1 MTGDE
6 LTTLLLR
13 HGVEVIG
20 YDLRWSNGDPQP
32 HYAVHCREI
41 AAAALSPEM
50 LPFNVELII
59 NSERQRDRYGYL
71 GTLGTDFRYETQRME
86 GCGNFLLTSSSPMTQ
101 LHGDVLSARRSST
114 PRSQQPTNV
123 PSRRFIDP
131 APPTPP
137 RRVNDAELLTRL
149 QSHLEASPR
158 RFHWFTDA
166 ELRTL
171 GKSACTPPWQ
181 RLECVI
187 LDGVAPASIAALL
200 PSNVFLQLGDV
211 TTGLWGSR
219 EDEVFVETIGQ
230 QGDSVEAAQ
239 QGFRADLWRRICQN
253 TMSRED
259 LDSSDPRSLGNA
271 TSLENNLLR
280 FAGGYHLRILPDRRS
295 GFRSSDIATRWRVYQ
310 ELKPLYDIVD
320 GAMGSAPMPL
330 DIESEWTR
338 QLGQTE
344 TDGDWFIFRTNH
356 GLFAAEGPER
366 RNLNLLGNFNV
377 ILDAVANA
385 RVATA
390 TTSQPQQATPTISRW
405 DVADLRRAIS
415 SDYEIVAVT
424 PLRADP
430 HLTPKDGRYRV
441 DVRLADERGY
451 RVVDLASLP
460 RGISVYLL
468 HDGGTNRSWS
478 GENDSLVAD
487 LDGWTSEQPHQIGEV
502 ELRAVVLGLP
512 NVLGISGR
520 IERGSRQRDRYIVR
534 VTLVDRDVP
543 LDSAL
548 APRIPGNVHVHCQG
562 RGEGGMRGVR
572 GTGAMLYVPQH
583 NSDHIV
589 DALTQTQQH
598 LQRRVDYDGLV
609 ALLRRH
615 LGDDARV
622 TSIKAGREG
631 HFDVEVTSIREYG
644 IPWHEVPGNVTLTIN
659 GGIITGTSSQVFDP
673 GRRVLVDK
681 APRYF
686 DADGDTVT
694 TPDKAPPWLHIICRG
709 AGSRALWCRRGDDV
723 HLDVVL
729 PYGAVL
735 GGPGGVIQ
743 TEEKLKAQLLHQ
755 QGVIGCV
762 KVAPAPKVEPGIVA
776 ALRSGTKL
784 DVIVASSA
792 IWSKLSSDVAMRCLN
807 VVDDIQY
814 TACVGL
820 DDVAAAERCNHYA
833 VLLDEA
839 KQQNIS
845 DVDEH
850 VHRWCAQFQT
860 RFALLEVDD
869 ADHTAKPRQPS
880 AVLKRG
886 KKPLTITTVMK
897 FRELM
902 ASRMCPSTAE
912 AAKQAGIDGEVAVYV
927 LQRWCG
933 GLGDEEALAVA
944 SSPQLGSSDKTTEAI
959 DIIVEAMLHS
969 RRPQLDVAAA
979 LPPSVLAVDEA
990 AKKQR
995 LVLAQVAEQL
1005 RQERQRRAAQVA
1017 SQPVQELSRFA
1028 LLDVDEAAPD
1038 PTTVTNAWHAQQA
1051 QRNQPAK
1058 KIVAP
1063 PPQVPFAPP
1072 SQQHIDVPTPPHNGV
1087 DYVDATMIS
1096 PQLQDLV
1103 KVAGLVSAAEQSGLM
1118 KRVYEN

>member
-20 YDLRWSNGDPQP
+20 YDQRWSNGDPQP
-32 HYAVHCREI
+32 RYTVHCRDV
-41 AAAALSPEM
+41 AVAALSPEM
-50 LPFNVELII
+50 VPRNVELILH
-59 NSERQRDRYGYL
+59 SEERPRMNYL
-71 GTLGTDFRYETQRME
+71 GATGMTYHDETRHME
-86 GCGNFLLTSSSPMTQ
+86 GRGAFLLSSTPPRTEQ
-101 LHGDVLSARRSST
+101 LHGDVLAARRSPT

-131 APPTPP
+131 PTIAAPPTPTPP
-137 RRVNDAELLTRL
+137 RRINDAELLTRL

-253 TMSRED
+253 TMSRE
-259 LDSSDPRSLGNA
+259 SPRRRRR
-271 TSLENNLLR
+271 TLEC
-280 FAGGYHLRILPDRRS
+280 
-295 GFRSSDIATRWRVYQ
+295 WRVYQ

-405 DVADLRRAIS
+405 DAVDLRRAIG

-424 PLRADP
+424 PMRANP
-430 HLTPKDGRYRV
+430 HTTPKDGRYRV

-451 RVVDLASLP
+451 RVVDLAILP
-460 RGISVYLL
+460 RGVSVYLL

-487 LDGWTSEQPHQIGEV
+487 LDDWTSEQQQQIGDA
-502 ELRAVVLGLP
+502 ELRALVLGLP
-512 NVLGISGR
+512 NVLGISGH

-534 VTLVDRDVP
+534 VTLIDRDVP

-583 NSDHIV
+583 SSDHIV
-589 DALTQTQQH
+589 DVLTQTQQH
-598 LQRRVDYDGLV
+598 LQRRLDYGGLI

-615 LGDDARV
+615 LGDDV
-622 TSIKAGREG
+622 HVSSIRSSREG
-631 HFDVEVTSIREYG
+631 QFEVGVLRPATPMSLDG
-644 IPWHEVPGNVTLTIN
+644 ASLPGNIVATVISGEGAALTHHRIV
-659 GGIITGTSSQVFDP
+659 GTSSQIFDP

-681 APRYF
+681 APPTPRYF
-686 DADGDTVT
+686 DADGDTIT
-694 TPDKAPPWLHIICRG
+694 TPDKAPQWLH
-709 AGSRALWCRRGDDV
+709 
-723 HLDVVL
+723 
-729 PYGAVL
+729 
-735 GGPGGVIQ
+735 
-743 TEEKLKAQLLHQ
+743 
-755 QGVIGCV
+755 
-762 KVAPAPKVEPGIVA
+762 GIVA
-776 ALRSGTKL
+776 EVRAKSASWHRHGANSLSLYIALPFAHSLTRQHITRIQNNARPLSVTITSTNASAPRVPVSMVCAIREQRDLAVLTPTANEL
-784 DVIVASSA
+784 DLLTE
-792 IWSKLSSDVAMRCLN
+792 WQQMPGKDWRN
-807 VVDDIQY
+807 VVVDIVENGC
-814 TACVGL
+814 AGL
-820 DDVAAAERCNHYA
+820 DD
-833 VLLDEA
+833 
-839 KQQNIS
+839 
-845 DVDEH
+845 
-850 VHRWCAQFQT
+850 
-860 RFALLEVDD
+860 
-869 ADHTAKPRQPS
+869 
-880 AVLKRG
+880 
-886 KKPLTITTVMK
+886 
-897 FRELM
+897 
-902 ASRMCPSTAE
+902 
-912 AAKQAGIDGEVAVYV
+912 
-927 LQRWCG
+927 
-933 GLGDEEALAVA
+933 EALESEVREALDQHEA
-944 SSPQLGSSDKTTEAI
+944 RSS
-959 DIIVEAMLHS
+959 
-969 RRPQLDVAAA
+969 
-979 LPPSVLAVDEA
+979 
-990 AKKQR
+990 
-995 LVLAQVAEQL
+995 
-1005 RQERQRRAAQVA
+1005 
-1017 SQPVQELSRFA
+1017 
-1028 LLDVDEAAPD
+1028 
-1038 PTTVTNAWHAQQA
+1038 
-1051 QRNQPAK
+1051 
-1058 KIVAP
+1058 
-1063 PPQVPFAPP
+1063 
-1072 SQQHIDVPTPPHNGV
+1072 
-1087 DYVDATMIS
+1087 
-1096 PQLQDLV
+1096 
-1103 KVAGLVSAAEQSGLM
+1103 
-1118 KRVYEN
+1118 

>member
-6 LTTLLLR
+6 LTALLLR

-20 YDLRWSNGDPQP
+20 YDQRWSTGDPQP
-32 HYAVHCREI
+32 RYAVHCRDTRI
-41 AAAALSPEM
+41 TAAVFPPDT
-50 LPFNVELII
+50 LPINVELILHR
-59 NSERQRDRYGYL
+59 ETQHRRDHYL
-71 GTLGTDFRYETQRME
+71 GDGVIGSRLGFRDETQRME
-86 GCGNFLLTSSSPMTQ
+86 GRGNFVLTSSPPRTQQ
-101 LHGDVLSARRSST
+101 LHGDFVDPPTVAT
-114 PRSQQPTNV
+114 PT
-123 PSRRFIDP
+123 
-131 APPTPP
+131 PTPP

-310 ELKPLYDIVD
+310 DLKPLYDIVD
-320 GAMGSAPMPL
+320 GATGSAPMPL
-330 DIESEWTR
+330 DIESEC
-338 QLGQTE
+338 
-344 TDGDWFIFRTNH
+344 
-356 GLFAAEGPER
+356 LFAAEGPER

-405 DVADLRRAIS
+405 DAADLRRAIG

-424 PLRADP
+424 PMRANP
-430 HLTPKDGRYRV
+430 HTTPKDGRYRV
-441 DVRLADERGY
+441 DVRLANERGY
-451 RVVDLASLP
+451 RVVDLTILP
-460 RGISVYLL
+460 RGVSVYLL

-478 GENDSLVAD
+478 GENDGLVAD
-487 LDGWTSEQPHQIGEV
+487 LDDWTSEQQQQIGDA
-502 ELRAVVLGLP
+502 ELRALVLGLP
-512 NVLGISGR
+512 NVLGISGH

-534 VTLVDRDVP
+534 VTLIDRDVP

-583 NSDHIV
+583 SSDHIV
-589 DALTQTQQH
+589 DVLTQTQQH
-598 LQRRVDYDGLV
+598 LQRRLDYGGLV

-615 LGDDARV
+615 LGDDV
-622 TSIKAGREG
+622 HVSSIRSSREG
-631 HFDVEVTSIREYG
+631 QFEVGVLRPATPMSLDG
-644 IPWHEVPGNVTLTIN
+644 ASLPGNIVATVISGEGAALTHHRIV
-659 GGIITGTSSQVFDP
+659 GTSSQIFDP

-681 APRYF
+681 APPTPRYF

-694 TPDKAPPWLHIICRG
+694 TPDKAPPWLHSIVVEV
-709 AGSRALWCRRGDDV
+709 RAKSASWRRVDDGV
-723 HLDVVL
+723 QLNVVL
-729 PYGAVL
+729 RYGATL
-735 GGPGGVIQ
+735 GGAGGVIQ
-743 TEEKLKAQLLHQ
+743 TEEKLKARLLHHT
-755 QGVIGCV
+755 GVVGRV
-762 KVAPAPKVEPGIVA
+762 SVA
-776 ALRSGTKL
+776 AAPRVTTDVIARLRSG
-784 DVIVASSA
+784 ISSA
-792 IWSKLSSDVAMRCLN
+792 DIRTSSAWHEVEPATAERCLI
-807 VVDDIQY
+807 VIDDIQY

-820 DDVAAAERCNHYA
+820 DDMAAAERCNHYA

-839 KQQNIS
+839 KQKNITDIDS
-845 DVDEH
+845 YVQQ
-850 VHRWCAQFQT
+850 WCAQFQT
-860 RFALLEVDD
+860 RFALLETDD
-869 ADHTAKPRQPS
+869 IDHTAKPRQTRS
-880 AVLKRG
+880 ATLKRG
-886 KKPLTITTVMK
+886 KKPLTFAAVTK
-897 FRELM
+897 FRDLV

-912 AAKQAGIDGEVAVYV
+912 AAKQAGIDSEVAVYV

-933 GLGDEEALAVA
+933 GLGDEEALVLLNKVA
-944 SSPQLGSSDKTTEAI
+944 GHPSHSSGEISAESI
-959 DIIVEAMLHS
+959 DTIAATVLQCNCPA
-969 RRPQLDVAAA
+969 LDVAAA
-979 LPPSVLAVDEA
+979 LPPSVQAADEA

-1005 RQERQRRAAQVA
+1005 RQERQRRAAQA
-1017 SQPVQELSRFA
+1017 MKQPVQELTRFA
-1028 LLDVDEAAPD
+1028 LLEVDEAASD
-1038 PTTVTNAWHAQQA
+1038 PAEVTKAWHTQQARRRQPAVKTTVSISPESTFT
-1051 QRNQPAK
+1051 P
-1058 KIVAP
+1058 P
-1063 PPQVPFAPP
+1063 PPQHIHVP
-1072 SQQHIDVPTPPHNGV
+1072 IPPHNGV
-1087 DYVDATMIS
+1087 DYVDATMLGQ
-1096 PQLQDLV
+1096 QLQDVV
-1103 KVAGLVSAAEQSGLM
+1103 KVAGLVAAAEQSGLV